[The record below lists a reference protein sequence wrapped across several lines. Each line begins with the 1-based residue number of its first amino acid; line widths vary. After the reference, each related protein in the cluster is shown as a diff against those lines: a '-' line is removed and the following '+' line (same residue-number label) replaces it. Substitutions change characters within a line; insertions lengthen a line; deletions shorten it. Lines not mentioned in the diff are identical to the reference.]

1 MNCGKIFF
9 SFLMD
14 CLSKFRNKKNRNWI
28 KRKGISFGNNCICK
42 ILEVEI
48 TQLCITSVFVVSGDF
63 VFRTAGF
70 LLFKWSYILK
80 FLTDYSQLDF
90 FFSLSKERIDLIKGN
105 ITLQFFS

>member
-1 MNCGKIFF
+1 M
-9 SFLMD
+9 
-14 CLSKFRNKKNRNWI
+14 
-28 KRKGISFGNNCICK
+28 CK

-63 VFRTAGF
+63 VFRAEGF

-90 FFSLSKERIDLIKGN
+90 FLSQQRKNRPYKREHNFTVFL
-105 ITLQFFS
+105 LSFLF